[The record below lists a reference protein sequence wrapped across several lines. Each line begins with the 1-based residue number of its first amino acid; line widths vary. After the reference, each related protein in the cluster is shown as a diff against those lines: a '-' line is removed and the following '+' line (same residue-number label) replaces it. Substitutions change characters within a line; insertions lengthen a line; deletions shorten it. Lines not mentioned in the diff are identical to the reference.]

1 MNEYIQALER
11 VAKISAQIYKVTSL
25 AFASTKQIC
34 CPHGNCPSYPA
45 HAWWCDQCWFELK
58 DALENL
64 EFFQQDTQADGHYCV
79 CTLDELSNW
88 TTATPDYTCVRC
100 RKPRS

>member
-25 AFASTKQIC
+25 AFARTKQIC

-58 DALENL
+58 EALDNL
-64 EFFQQDTQADGHYCV
+64 ESFQQNMHPT
-79 CTLDELSNW
+79 ELSLGG
-88 TTATPDYTCVRC
+88 
-100 RKPRS
+100 KI